1 MEWWNGGP
9 EKMVFIYLILCQK
22 EFYNTPTSHFSKTH
36 YSIIPLFHFSNSDLT
51 ARALQCQAGS
61 S

>member
-22 EFYNTPTSHFSKTH
+22 EFYNTPTSHFS
-36 YSIIPLFHFSNSDLT
+36 IIPLFHFSNSDLT